1 MPNMFRSEDTSI
13 PETQAEVISVT
24 DSSPAPDAPPTTPLE
39 PIAEV
44 ESTHHGDAEE
54 VPADVQQYFHM
65 EDEAE
70 EPAPEGEGEAPA
82 PVVDETVSNVEVEAP
97 AEAPAEAPMDAPAAL
112 PGADALPADAPVSP
126 SAVPAVAPD
135 GTPLTPAATPIAD
148 VPTAAPIA
156 PQPETDVAPMV
167 PQVGEDGAPAPIEA
181 PVEAPTAPTEEPV
194 ETEPTQFGAGLK
206 QEDEGEPISVVETP
220 EPRMPTETETNEEGE
235 TVADIKEP
243 IAPVISQEDEATD
256 AAAAVD
262 GTVPVES
269 DIHDDI
275 TTLTPQEA
283 QSASDVQ
290 TEMSMFRQEE
300 EVEAPAVEPGEDESN
315 VAGDQNVDVSVHVDG
330 QTVDGETPTEPEV
343 TQRMRQEDAICDD
356 QPEEP
361 CSPPIETVAD
371 ISSAPADAPVADGVV
386 DDVVPS
392 PDQAFNS
399 MLMDGGGWE

>member
-1 MPNMFRSEDTSI
+1 MFRSEDTSI

-167 PQVGEDGAPAPIEA
+167 PQVGEDGAPAPIKHRWKHR
-181 PVEAPTAPTEEPV
+181 
-194 ETEPTQFGAGLK
+194 L
-206 QEDEGEPISVVETP
+206 
-220 EPRMPTETETNEEGE
+220 
-235 TVADIKEP
+235 
-243 IAPVISQEDEATD
+243 
-256 AAAAVD
+256 
-262 GTVPVES
+262 
-269 DIHDDI
+269 
-275 TTLTPQEA
+275 L
-283 QSASDVQ
+283 
-290 TEMSMFRQEE
+290 
-300 EVEAPAVEPGEDESN
+300 
-315 VAGDQNVDVSVHVDG
+315 
-330 QTVDGETPTEPEV
+330 
-343 TQRMRQEDAICDD
+343 QRKNPLRLNRL
-356 QPEEP
+356 
-361 CSPPIETVAD
+361 
-371 ISSAPADAPVADGVV
+371 SSALASNRKMKENPSVWWKLPNRACRLKRKPTKKAK
-386 DDVVPS
+386 PS
-392 PDQAFNS
+392 PTSRNPS
-399 MLMDGGGWE
+399 LL